1 MMGRWTVSGPRYTD
15 LMPIK
20 KGTTAAG
27 TSSSKPAAKKAV
39 KKVAKK
45 AAKKTVKTSTASAAG
60 LVAEPLP
67 ARKLAAKTVAKA
79 PAKAPAKTAAK
90 KAAVKTAAK
99 KASSTKARSRSRV
112 DDSAPDDDEPAPA
125 GGTTLVIVESP
136 AKAKTIGKYLGK
148 GFTVKATVGHVRD
161 LPAKKLGIDIEHG
174 FAPDYVTIEGKED
187 ILTELK
193 RVAKGA
199 REIFIATDPDRE
211 GEAIGWH
218 VEQFFTQPP
227 RYAVTAPIRRVMFH
241 EITKDKV
248 KESMANPMDI
258 DNKKVDAQQ
267 ARRVL
272 DRLVGYKASP
282 VLWKTVKKGLSAGRV
297 QTVALRIIVERER
310 EIRAFTPV
318 EYWSIA
324 ADLQKG
330 TQPFTAKLHQ
340 IDGNKPEISTGPE
353 AERILADLKGRTQ
366 FTVTEVKRREK
377 RKNPAAPFTTSTLQQ
392 EAAKKL
398 GFGSKRTMR
407 LAQDLYEGIDV
418 GGEEG
423 QVGLITYMRTDSS
436 RVSETAA
443 GAARDWLKA
452 EYGEAYL
459 AAGMQLYPSGKAN
472 AQDAHEG
479 VRPTDP
485 TRRPDDRLAK
495 KLTADQFKLYELI
508 WKRFMASQMAPAV
521 FDTTTVDFDIPTQGH
536 SYLFRATGSVIKFDG
551 FLTLYREAREEG
563 DGKAL
568 EDEQALPFLEFNESV
583 PVKAITPTQHFTAPP
598 PRFSEASLVKELE
611 RLGIGRPSTYASI
624 ISVLAERR
632 YVSLEQRRF
641 FPTPLGETVEKV
653 MVKKF
658 PAIFNVQ
665 FTAQM
670 EGELDKIAD
679 GELGWVRA
687 LTDFWTPF
695 QATLNDNDL
704 DVLIGEAYD
713 LSALATEK
721 CPDCAG
727 KLVAKGGFFG
737 PFVACENHPKACKYT
752 RPIKGEKKPA
762 ELTKY
767 MCQDCGEAMVV
778 RHGRSGDFL
787 GCSKFPKCRGTR
799 SMPTGVKCPKDGGEI
814 AERRS
819 KKRGKAFYGCE
830 NYPNCD
836 FVVWDK
842 PVAEACPECG
852 YVGAEAKSNKT
863 RGAFRKCLKCANE
876 WDVPS
881 PDEAELVAEVA

>member
-1 MMGRWTVSGPRYTD
+1 
-15 LMPIK
+15 MPIK

-27 TSSSKPAAKKAV
+27 TSVSKPAVKKAV

-45 AAKKTVKTSTASAAG
+45 AAKKTVKKSAATATS
-60 LVAEPLP
+60 LVAEPSL
-67 ARKLAAKTVAKA
+67 ARKPAVTSATQSAAKTVAKKTA
-79 PAKAPAKTAAK
+79 TKTAAK
-90 KAAVKTAAK
+90 KAATKTAAK
-99 KASSTKARSRSRV
+99 KAGSTKARARSR
-112 DDSAPDDDEPAPA
+112 AHAAPPDDDEPAPD

-148 GFTVKATVGHVRD
+148 GYTVKATVGHVRD

-187 ILTELK
+187 ILAELK

-241 EITKDKV
+241 EITKAKV
-248 KESMANPMDI
+248 QESMANPMDI

-282 VLWKTVKKGLSAGRV
+282 ILWKTVKKGLSAGRV

-340 IDGNKPEISTGPE
+340 IDGNKPEIHRSAD
-353 AERILADLKGRTQ
+353 AERILVDLKGRTQ

-443 GAARDWLKA
+443 GAARDWLKT
-452 EYGEAYL
+452 EYGESYL

-485 TRRPDDRLAK
+485 TRRPDDRLAR

-521 FDTTTVDFDIPTQGH
+521 FDTTTVDFDIPTTGR

-568 EDEQALPFLEFNESV
+568 EDEQALPYLELNDSV

-658 PAIFNVQ
+658 PDIFNVQ

-679 GELGWVRA
+679 GELSWVRA

-721 CPDCAG
+721 CPECGG

-767 MCQDCGEAMVV
+767 MCQECGEPMVV

>member
-1 MMGRWTVSGPRYTD
+1 MMGRWTVNAPRYTD

-27 TSSSKPAAKKAV
+27 TGLSKPAAKKAV

-45 AAKKTVKTSTASAAG
+45 AAKKTVKTSTAPARGQA
-60 LVAEPLP
+60 AEPLP
-67 ARKLAAKTVAKA
+67 GRKSAAKSAAKA
-79 PAKAPAKTAAK
+79 PAKAVAK
-90 KAAVKTAAK
+90 KAAAKTAAK

-330 TQPFTAKLHQ
+330 AQSFMAKLHQ
-340 IDGNKPEISTGPE
+340 VDGNKPEISTGPE

-443 GAARDWLKA
+443 GSARDWLKA
-452 EYGEAYL
+452 EYGESYL

-568 EDEQALPFLEFNESV
+568 EDEQALPYLELNESV

-713 LSALATEK
+713 LSALVTEK
-721 CPDCAG
+721 CPDCGG

-762 ELTKY
+762 EVTKY
-767 MCQDCGEAMVV
+767 MCQECGEAMVV

-842 PVAEACPECG
+842 PVAETCPECG